1 MSGGT
6 LMVWLRVCNASI
18 GVPAAMRPMTG
29 TATGRLP
36 SSSEPPPLLLLPL
49 RTLPRVPSMTLGVK
63 PRRPLPLPL
72 EESSGSLMTSMA
84 RARLGRRRMKPRSS
98 KAVIRRWIPDFD
110 RKSSASFISSK
121 EGGTPHSFRRSLMNR
136 SSSYCLRVSI
146 STNPQFFHPE
156 ADGAVRFRDAGANDH
171 RLQAS
176 ILETNHERTLYVPY
190 VFRNHLI
197 SRQQIEAL
205 PKRRLMRSAGQPQE
219 AAGRPCG
226 CGGRKRRTDHKR
238 LCRSEIPQQRTVLM
252 VDRCGHEDA
261 IAAHL
266 ETGAQIIFAHVVG
279 GNGTPEQ
286 RRLADVMDV
295 GAAGQ

>member
-36 SSSEPPPLLLLPL
+36 SSSEPPPLLL
-49 RTLPRVPSMTLGVK
+49 RTLPRVPSMILGVK

-72 EESSGSLMTSMA
+72 AESSGSLMTSMA

-121 EGGTPHSFRRSLMNR
+121 EGGTPDSFRRSLMNR

-146 STNPQFFHPE
+146 STNPQVCHPK
-156 ADGAVRFRDAGANDH
+156 ADGAVRFRDPGTRRH
-171 RLQAS
+171 RDQRYRSQRSHLPAS

-197 SRQQIEAL
+197 SRQQNEVL
-205 PKRRLMRSAGQPQE
+205 RQRPVKRSSRQAQHHAGD
-219 AAGRPCG
+219 
-226 CGGRKRRTDHKR
+226 RK
-238 LCRSEIPQQRTVLM
+238 
-252 VDRCGHEDA
+252 
-261 IAAHL
+261 
-266 ETGAQIIFAHVVG
+266 
-279 GNGTPEQ
+279 
-286 RRLADVMDV
+286 
-295 GAAGQ
+295 